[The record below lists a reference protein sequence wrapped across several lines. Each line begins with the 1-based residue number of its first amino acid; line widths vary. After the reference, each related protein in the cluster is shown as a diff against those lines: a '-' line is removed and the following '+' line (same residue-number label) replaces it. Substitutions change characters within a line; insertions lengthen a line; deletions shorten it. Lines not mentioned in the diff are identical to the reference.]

1 MTPVGNTED
10 RISVKLKTV
19 SVGKPVC
26 AHVEEYLKAYKGIS
40 MWSVIMGKFVDYVY
54 RWNRQT

>member
-40 MWSVIMGKFVDYVY
+40 M
-54 RWNRQT
+54 